1 MKMPSPKKVSF
12 HTLGCKLNFSET
24 STIARQFEEG
34 GYATVRHA
42 AEADICVVNTC
53 AVTEHAEK
61 KCRNLIRR
69 LHREAPQA
77 IIAVT
82 GCYAQLRPEELAA
95 IEGVDLVLGNRD
107 KGTLFDRVAALGGK
121 SGARIYSCDT
131 AELTNFF
138 AAFSTGERTR
148 APTVRYITPAERAAT
163 CPSPTSC
170 RKRSESPLRV
180 ERKS

>member
-95 IEGVDLVLGNRD
+95 IEGVDLVLGIQAISD
-107 KGTLFDRVAALGGK
+107 GLPA
-121 SGARIYSCDT
+121 SGS
-131 AELTNFF
+131 LTCSRR
-138 AAFSTGERTR
+138 STGWRASNATASLPSSRTF
-148 APTVRYITPAERAAT
+148 
-163 CPSPTSC
+163 
-170 RKRSESPLRV
+170 
-180 ERKS
+180 